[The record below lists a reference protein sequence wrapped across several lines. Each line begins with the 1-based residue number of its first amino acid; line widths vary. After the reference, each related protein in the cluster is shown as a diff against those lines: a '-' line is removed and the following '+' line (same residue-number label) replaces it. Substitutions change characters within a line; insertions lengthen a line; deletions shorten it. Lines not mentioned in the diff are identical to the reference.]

1 MIRYY
6 FDIVEDDQ
14 VSVDDEGLLLVDVN
28 AAKREASL
36 SLAEIAR
43 DKLRSARTISRLS
56 IVVRTSDGLISEAHF
71 KWDPKSL
78 Q

>member
-14 VSVDDEGLLLVDVN
+14 VAVDEEGLLLVDIN

-56 IVVRTSDGLISEAHF
+56 IVLRTDEGAISETSF
-71 KWDPKSL
+71 RWDPKSM